1 MLFSSYTEPFS
12 NAPSYRSMPLDWL
25 KENQIGKDYYKPF
38 LEYSATVLT
47 KPQQI
52 EIFERLGSEWIVAKD
67 TN

>member
-1 MLFSSYTEPFS
+1 
-12 NAPSYRSMPLDWL
+12 MPLDWL